1 MVLVTEPRV
10 FAAAVVSDV
19 VGLATGAAGWVVPV
33 VAGLVGPV
41 VELSTFVA
49 VAGTGV
55 DELVTG
61 ATVLLAACVGEE
73 ALNAAVVVAG
83 ETVLV
88 GLDAAELA
96 VPVTGAVELVMVWV
110 AGPVDEVTVCATGAR
125 GFVTGAVTVAS
136 VCVAGAALFAVV

>member
-41 VELSTFVA
+41 VEFSTFVA

-73 ALNAAVVVAG
+73 DANAAVVVAG
-83 ETVLV
+83 ATVLV
-88 GLDAAELA
+88 GLGAAELI
-96 VPVTGAVELVMVWV
+96 VLVMGATVLVELID
-110 AGPVDEVTVCATGAR
+110 AGVPATGAR
-125 GFVTGAVTVAS
+125 AVGIA
-136 VCVAGAALFAVV
+136 